1 MKSTKSAIRYS
12 KALLELAVE
21 QNKVDLIL
29 KDMDFFFHS
38 SRDNNDLLV
47 FLKSPV
53 IRADKKLNVLNELF
67 SHFNVLTT
75 SFIQLIVKNGRESLL
90 PEIAASFI
98 TLVKDHKGIVPLTLI
113 SATTLSKES
122 KDKILSKIKIS
133 GQIELTELI
142 DEKLIGGFVV
152 RIGDIQIDA
161 SVNNQLKKLKLDLIT
176 NN

>member
-75 SFIQLIVKNGRESLL
+75 SFMQLIVKNGRESLL

-98 TLVKDHKGIVPLTLI
+98 TLVKDHK
-113 SATTLSKES
+113 
-122 KDKILSKIKIS
+122 
-133 GQIELTELI
+133 
-142 DEKLIGGFVV
+142 
-152 RIGDIQIDA
+152 
-161 SVNNQLKKLKLDLIT
+161 
-176 NN
+176 

>member
-67 SHFNVLTT
+67 SNFNVLTT
-75 SFIQLIVKNGRESLL
+75 SFMQLIVKNGRESLL

-98 TLVKDHKGIVPLTLI
+98 TLVKDHKGIVPVTLI